1 MKPELLHKK
10 KWLAHFFHKAEIA
23 IAGGYHYGN
32 LGDIALGH
40 SIKEILDNK
49 KISSEL
55 QTIYNLKYWL
65 ERSNVI
71 VGGGAIGYEN
81 SLFEIINKYH
91 HNYKKIAFMGVD
103 FNSKSYS
110 DESIKLIN
118 EAKFVSTRSKLQAD
132 NLKLIT
138 GRNQIYNQ
146 PDLSFSFQRPI
157 FEKIRNGNK
166 NNSPKLFVNVLPLYA
181 MFNNGK
187 LTPLNQYKE
196 ERPEVFDHF
205 LTIQKNYKN
214 LVLNHVNNAIKK
226 EIPVF
231 SWSFTPLDEAY
242 AKYLFGNLNV
252 THLPYNPNPF
262 NISKIV
268 KPTDEVISTR
278 LHASIFALRS
288 GANVFP
294 IAYAHKNEELLKEM
308 GWNESEFL
316 SVTDLINKDSLPTLS
331 LKAPESIL
339 LKLEK
344 ESSDMISKGIF
355 DLLIE

>member
-10 KWLAHFFHKAEIA
+10 KWLAHFFYKAEIA

-32 LGDIALGH
+32 LGDIALGN
-40 SIKEILDNK
+40 SIKEILDTKN
-49 KISSEL
+49 ISSEL

-65 ERSNVI
+65 ERNYVI

-91 HNYKKIAFMGVD
+91 HNYQKIAFMGVD

-110 DESIKLIN
+110 DESIELIN
-118 EAKFVSTRSKLQAD
+118 KAAFISTRSVAQAEKLKE
-132 NLKLIT
+132 LT
-138 GRNQIYNQ
+138 GRKNIYNQ
-146 PDLSFSFQRPI
+146 PDLAFSFQRKL
-157 FEKIRNGNK
+157 FEKTRIQSLAK
-166 NNSPKLFVNVLPLYA
+166 PKKLFVNVLPLYA

-196 ERPEVFDHF
+196 ERPEIFENF
-205 LTIQKNYKN
+205 SSIQMNYKN
-214 LVLNHVNNAIKK
+214 LVLNYVTNAIQNG
-226 EIPVF
+226 IPVF
-231 SWSFTPLDEAY
+231 SWSFTPMDESF

-252 THLPYNPNPF
+252 THLPYNPNPL
-262 NISKIV
+262 NISNIV
-268 KPTDEVISTR
+268 EPTDEVISTR
-278 LHASIFALRS
+278 LHATIFALRS

-308 GWNESEFL
+308 GWNKNEFL
-316 SVTDLINKDSLPTLS
+316 SVNDLITRDYFPRTS
-331 LKAPESIL
+331 LKASESIL

-344 ESSDMISKGIF
+344 ESYEMITKGIS
-355 DLLIE
+355 DLLL